1 MNMDYESMTVAELKE
16 ILKARGMKVSGKKAE
31 LIQRLSEN
39 ETTNSAT
46 AEPQTSDE
54 EDKSQEDFELED
66 ADDFEEEFYQDEWDV
81 DEEYA
86 PKQKPSLDESTKAAL
101 MIRKTQRASMPKF
114 RRQEWFRYYRLA
126 RTGWRKPN
134 GYQSKQRLNMKYR
147 TPMVRIGHRKIASV
161 RGLHPS
167 GFEEVLVKT
176 PSDLEGLN
184 PDSQAVRVSAGVGN
198 RKRAIIHNRA
208 DQLGLRILNRR
219 RIQRKGDLQ

>member
-1 MNMDYESMTVAELKE
+1 MDYESMTVAELKE
-16 ILKARGMKVSGKKAE
+16 ILKARGLKVSGKKAE

-54 EDKSQEDFELED
+54 ENKSEEDFVMED

-86 PKQKPSLDESTKAAL
+86 PKQKPSLDDDTKAAL
-101 MIRKTQRASMPKF
+101 MIRKTQRATMPKF

-134 GYQSKQRLNMKYR
+134 GYQSKQRLNMKYL
-147 TPMVRIGHRKIASV
+147 S
-161 RGLHPS
+161 L
-167 GFEEVLVKT
+167 
-176 PSDLEGLN
+176 
-184 PDSQAVRVSAGVGN
+184 
-198 RKRAIIHNRA
+198 IH
-208 DQLGLRILNRR
+208 I
-219 RIQRKGDLQ
+219 

>member
-1 MNMDYESMTVAELKE
+1 M
-16 ILKARGMKVSGKKAE
+16 R
-31 LIQRLSEN
+31 QRIPQLQN
-39 ETTNSAT
+39 
-46 AEPQTSDE
+46 PQTSDE
-54 EDKSQEDFELED
+54 ENKPEEDFEMED
-66 ADDFEEEFYQDEWDV
+66 ADDFEEEFYQDEWDL

-86 PKQKPSLDESTKAAL
+86 PKQKPSLDDDTKAAL
-101 MIRKTQRASMPKF
+101 MIRKTQRATMPKF

-176 PSDLEGLN
+176 PSDLE
-184 PDSQAVRVSAGVGN
+184 DSILTHRLLGSVRASVIERGPLYTTELIN
-198 RKRAIIHNRA
+198 
-208 DQLGLRILNRR
+208 
-219 RIQRKGDLQ
+219 

>member
-1 MNMDYESMTVAELKE
+1 MDYESMTVAELKE

>member
-1 MNMDYESMTVAELKE
+1 MDYESMTVAELKE
-16 ILKARGMKVSGKKAE
+16 ILKARGLKVSGKKAE

-54 EDKSQEDFELED
+54 ENKSEEDFEMED

-86 PKQKPSLDESTKAAL
+86 PKQKPSLDDDTKAAL
-101 MIRKTQRASMPKF
+101 MIRKTQRATMPKF

-198 RKRAIIHNRA
+198 RKRTIIHNRA

>member
-1 MNMDYESMTVAELKE
+1 MDYESMTVAELKE

-46 AEPQTSDE
+46 AEPKTSDE
-54 EDKSQEDFELED
+54 EDKSEEDFELED